1 MVDQHARFYRR
12 ILLRAIWSE
21 RCLVGRIQM
30 ADEPLATMR
39 AAGFTVT
46 ETDPFASHRHKR

>member
-1 MVDQHARFYRR
+1 
-12 ILLRAIWSE
+12 
-21 RCLVGRIQM
+21 M

-46 ETDPFASHRHKR
+46 ETDPFCESPTQALDDRVEPLIEL